1 MCAAARR
8 CGSLDASRM
17 TSIAHVVAA
26 RGRDLGGFKVDATGS
41 FNALGYASKKT
52 LELKPNGIEGFMT
65 ESSFVIAA
73 FTNNFRP

>member
-1 MCAAARR
+1 MSEAESTRAIAQALRPFAAQ
-8 CGSLDASRM
+8 SL
-17 TSIAHVVAA
+17 
-26 RGRDLGGFKVDATGS
+26 KVGATGS

-65 ESSFVIAA
+65 DSCFVSAA